1 MGEAKN
7 TELVEAFIKR
17 WQGREGGQ
25 ERANYVSFLNEL
37 IALLGLPLPDP
48 ADATHEHNDYVFER
62 AIKKHKDEG
71 DSHGRIDL
79 YKKNSFVLEA
89 KQSRLK
95 GAKKIAG
102 QNDLFTT
109 GVPEGSRG
117 RRGADRAWDV
127 LMLNAKRQAEE
138 YARAHRSTTRYP
150 WPIRSPSAIENPHI
164 PTGMPMSNVA
174 SRNLFAA
181 LLVLAATSP
190 ALAADDPAAKDAPQG
205 AAVTVLKASKF
216 CFPNLVEAFGIL
228 IPREETMVR
237 PERPG
242 LKVIEI
248 LTDAGETVT
257 AGQNLARLA
266 LPEGG
271 SILVTS
277 PVAGTIL
284 SSTAAIGALASPR
297 GEALFSII
305 ARSEFDLVGM
315 VPTQDLPKL
324 AVNQTARIRVVGAGE
339 VEGKVRRVA
348 STVEPNSQLG
358 QVFVGVT
365 TNRKLFVNSS
375 GRAIIKTGQ
384 SCGVSVPLTAVLYG
398 AGGTVV
404 QVVRRARIETKRV
417 EVGLTDGGQIEIR
430 DGLIEGDIVVARAGA
445 LLREGDPV
453 RAITAEAEAR

>member
-1 MGEAKN
+1 
-7 TELVEAFIKR
+7 
-17 WQGREGGQ
+17 
-25 ERANYVSFLNEL
+25 
-37 IALLGLPLPDP
+37 
-48 ADATHEHNDYVFER
+48 
-62 AIKKHKDEG
+62 
-71 DSHGRIDL
+71 
-79 YKKNSFVLEA
+79 
-89 KQSRLK
+89 
-95 GAKKIAG
+95 
-102 QNDLFTT
+102 
-109 GVPEGSRG
+109 
-117 RRGADRAWDV
+117 
-127 LMLNAKRQAEE
+127 
-138 YARAHRSTTRYP
+138 
-150 WPIRSPSAIENPHI
+150 
-164 PTGMPMSNVA
+164 MPMYVCARHA
-174 SRNLFAA
+174 SQNLLVRLAAA
-181 LLVLAATSP
+181 LLLLASP

-237 PERPG
+237 PDRPG
-242 LKVIEI
+242 LKVTEI

-271 SILVTS
+271 TILVTS

-284 SSTAAIGALASPR
+284 SSTAAIGAPASPR

-324 AVNQTARIRVVGAGE
+324 AVNQPARIRVVGAGE

-398 AGGTVV
+398 SAGTVV

-417 EVGLTDGGQIEIR
+417 EVGLTSGGQVEIR
-430 DGLIEGDIVVARAGA
+430 DGLTEGDIVVARAGA

-453 RAITAEAEAR
+453 RAITAEAEAK